1 MKFLVKPQAC
11 LEDSIFLTESPNQVL
26 FDMGAEYYH
35 FCSDITCSWPVNG
48 KFTPNQKLVYEAVL
62 RANMEVFKKVKPGV
76 NWRDMHL
83 LSYRCSN

>member
-1 MKFLVKPQAC
+1 MYKLNASK
-11 LEDSIFLTESPNQVL
+11 VL
-26 FDMGAEYYH
+26 FDWGSLYYH

-76 NWRDMHL
+76 NWRDLHL
-83 LSYRCSN
+83 HSYRCSN